1 MKHILIFIF
10 VFFHYTI
17 FSQVF
22 IEKISKSAFPKYNFQ
37 KTLIDSISKSLAYN
51 YADVMGEVHVSFGVD
66 TSGNICDVKVL
77 KGISS
82 AVDKEFVEKI
92 LYKMPP
98 WEPAIY
104 KNHQV
109 YSTIYA
115 TIIITLY

>member
-1 MKHILIFIF
+1 MKHILIFI
-10 VFFHYTI
+10 VIFFNYSVY
-17 FSQVF
+17 SQVY
-22 IEKISKSAFPKYNFQ
+22 IEKINKEAFPKYDFNE
-37 KTLIDSISKSLAYN
+37 TLMDSISKSLAYN
-51 YADVMGEVHVSFGVD
+51 YADVIGKVYVSFGVD

-82 AVDKEFVEKI
+82 GIDKDFIEKY

-104 KNHQV
+104 KNHKV

-115 TIIITLY
+115 TIIITMY